1 MNKWTGSLR
10 CTFLING
17 PTKIHLHNLFPSST
31 SVPAFSLTNIFSIY
45 PPRQHGAAPGVMDR
59 CYTGSC
65 YSLQLRGGVITTLTS
80 YKTKVKEII
89 DRFGWKATNIG
100 GGCEMKLYYLVRSC
114 INIMTYE
121 TEVEK
126 MAVRI
131 DLSTVKNPLA
141 EMVETVSSCLI
152 RYLNFC

>member
-1 MNKWTGSLR
+1 MNKWMWLR

-17 PTKIHLHNLFPSST
+17 QTKIHLHNLFPSST
-31 SVPAFSLTNIFSIY
+31 SLPAFSLTNIFSIF

-65 YSLQLRGGVITTLTS
+65 YSLQLRGGVITSLTS
-80 YKTKVKEII
+80 YKTSHGNH
-89 DRFGWKATNIG
+89 RFGWKATNIG